1 MLFWGFFFFFFFN
14 IILNYFWTLWKAA
27 KIKQS
32 FHKSLTQTSPKD
44 FWFYSHTKQGVNHSS
59 DKIWQMSTGHSQ
71 CPMRICCYHL
81 VALVSLTINKGSIK
95 SSIRESCS
103 VVSDSLRPHGL
114 NSPWNS
120 PGKNTW
126 VASSQPR
133 DQTQV
138 SRIALQAYSLPAEPQ
153 GKPSIKMILNFIESI
168 QHTAWHTETFIV
180 DTGGDITYCYYF
192 CGLMFSANPQFSS
205 ILSFQLPRYKTT
217 SNHYYGEGNG
227 NPLQYSC
234 LENPM
239 DRGAWWAPV
248 CGVAKSQTRLSH

>member
-1 MLFWGFFFFFFFN
+1 MVYARIGEQNL
-14 IILNYFWTLWKAA
+14 
-27 KIKQS
+27 S
-32 FHKSLTQTSPKD
+32 TQ
-44 FWFYSHTKQGVNHSS
+44 N
-59 DKIWQMSTGHSQ
+59 
-71 CPMRICCYHL
+71 
-81 VALVSLTINKGSIK
+81 VSLWHMDYFELKTIKAQ
-95 SSIRESCS
+95 RTQEESLIFPPNCLSEVKWSESHS
-103 VVSDSLRPHGL
+103 VVSDSLRPYGL

-239 DRGAWWAPV
+239 DRGAWWSTVPEV
-248 CGVAKSQTRLSH
+248 PKSQTQLSD